1 MLSQAAQ
8 TPDAVARVRG
18 GTAYPGIRGTVKFHS
33 RCGGTL
39 ITADLCG
46 LPETETNFFAFHL
59 HEGSDCGG
67 EAFAASTGHYNPR
80 AVLHPSHAGDLPPLL
95 AHGGKAHLQVFTG
108 RFRVCDVIGK
118 TVLIHEHPDDFHTQP
133 AGNPGQKIACG
144 VIRAVR

>member
-1 MLSQAAQ
+1 MLSQTAQ

-46 LPETETNFFAFHL
+46 LPETETNFFAFHI

-67 EAFAASTGHYNPR
+67 EAFADSKGHYNPR
-80 AVLHPSHAGDLPPLL
+80 GVPHPSHAGDLPPLL

-108 RFRVCDVIGK
+108 RFQVCDVIGK

-133 AGNPGQKIACG
+133 AGNPGRKIACG